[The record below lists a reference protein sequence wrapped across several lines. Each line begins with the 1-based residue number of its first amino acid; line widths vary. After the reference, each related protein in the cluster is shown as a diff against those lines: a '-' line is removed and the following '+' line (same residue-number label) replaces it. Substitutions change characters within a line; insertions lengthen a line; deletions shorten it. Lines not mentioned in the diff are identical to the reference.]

1 MRSRAR
7 WPWGVK
13 MGRSVEWES
22 WIAFYFSAFYAIM
35 LFFSFLYLANTIY
48 KFFKN
53 NSIQLNTLIYSG
65 PALKLDTQSAPFAT
79 VRPRPIDFFI

>member
-7 WPWGVK
+7 GPWGVK
-13 MGRSVEWES
+13 MARSVEWKS

-35 LFFSFLYLANTIY
+35 LFFPSYIWQILYIN
-48 KFFKN
+48 FFKN